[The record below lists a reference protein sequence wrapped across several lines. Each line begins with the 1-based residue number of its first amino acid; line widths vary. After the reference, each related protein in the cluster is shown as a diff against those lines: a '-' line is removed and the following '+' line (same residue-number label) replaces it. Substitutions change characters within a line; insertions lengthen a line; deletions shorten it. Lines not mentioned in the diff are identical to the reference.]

1 MHVDAGAIW
10 RTFCFW
16 EFFQVSDIN
25 GLNDSEGAQ
34 NKASFGLRRVNYPY
48 LCNLL
53 ANIIKI
59 WNCPYSRGA
68 TPEILWLMGV

>member
-1 MHVDAGAIW
+1 MTVK
-10 RTFCFW
+10 
-16 EFFQVSDIN
+16 E
-25 GLNDSEGAQ
+25 LK

-48 LCNLL
+48 LYNLL

-59 WNCPYSRGA
+59 WNSPYSRGA